1 MAYIKKKKD
10 NAYLITVS
18 CGRDSSGRKIT
29 RSVTYRPDL
38 LTAKGNP
45 KSETAIQKEINAYAM
60 DFEKKVLT
68 GHYTEGHNMTFEE
81 YSRKYLEEYAEVNQA
96 PRTLESTRAAVSL
109 FVSAF
114 GYMTLT
120 NLSPLYLQEYINTM
134 LNTKKAAGKPGTLS
148 QGTVKRR
155 AAVLSAML
163 SQAVRWNL
171 IESNPMDRVQV
182 KKPAATEEKPMCFTQ
197 EQAEIFLSILDKPL
211 VYEYGKRIRKDTEGN
226 ICQIQEYQAD
236 RNIRLQLKL
245 FFYLAMFTG
254 CRRGELIALTWNDIN
269 FAENSISITKSACR
283 VKGETIIKSTKTKG
297 SNRVIA
303 IPAIVMDVARRWK
316 KEQAEYRLTIG
327 SQWIGSDHV
336 FIQWNGIQMCL
347 DTPYQAFHRI
357 IKNYNS
363 QKADNAPELPLI
375 PLHGLRHTAATLLIS
390 QAVDVRTVSGRLG
403 HASTST
409 TLNIY
414 SHALKEL
421 DKTASDKLEAALLRS
436 IK

>member
-18 CGRDSSGRKIT
+18 CGRDSEDRKIT
-29 RSVTYRPDL
+29 RSVTYRPEL

-45 KSETAIQKEINAYAM
+45 KTEAAIMKDVNAYAA

-68 GHYTEGHNMTFEE
+68 GHYTDGHHMTFEE
-81 YSRKYLEEYAEVNQA
+81 YSRKYLDEYAEVNQA
-96 PRTLESTRAAVSL
+96 PRTIESTRAAVKQ
-109 FVSAF
+109 FVSSF
-114 GYMTLT
+114 GYMTLES
-120 NLSPLYLQEYINTM
+120 LSPLFLQEYVNSM
-134 LNTKKAAGKPGTLS
+134 LNTKKAARKPGTLS
-148 QGTVKRR
+148 QSTVKRR
-155 AAVLSAML
+155 AAVLSGML

-171 IESNPMDRVQV
+171 VESNPMDRVQV
-182 KKPAATEEKPMCFTQ
+182 KKTAPVEEKPVCFTQ
-197 EQAEIFLSILDKPL
+197 EQAETFLSILDKPL
-211 VYEYGKRIRKDTEGN
+211 LYEYGKRIRKGSDGN
-226 ICQIQEYQAD
+226 ICQIREYQAD

-245 FFYLAMFTG
+245 FFFLAMFTG
-254 CRRGELIALTWNDIN
+254 CRRGELIALTWQDLD
-269 FAENSISITKSACR
+269 FQENTVTICKSACR
-283 VKGETIIKSTKTKG
+283 VQGKTIIKATKTKG

-303 IPAIVMDVARRWK
+303 VPGIVMDVARRWK
-316 KEQAEYRLTIG
+316 KEQAEYRLAIG
-327 SQWIGSDHV
+327 TQWIGDNNV
-336 FIQWNGIQMCL
+336 FIQWNGSQMCL

-357 IKNYNS
+357 IRNYNA
-363 QKADNAPELPLI
+363 QQEDEAKKLPLI

-390 QAVDVRTVSGRLG
+390 QGVDVRTVSGRLG

-421 DKTASDKLEAALLRS
+421 DKTASDKLETALLRS